1 MSVVKYLA
9 IAALIAL
16 PAHAEDMRP
25 ADRVT
30 VLHDPQPGEA
40 WYARM
45 QVENKRGVYN
55 VTKAY
60 PTEHGP
66 VTLRYRTSAP
76 STPGDPNSA
85 DEVCVMD
92 LPEGVSADP
101 ICMDVLEQETGTVFL
116 YVWMGG

>member
-1 MSVVKYLA
+1 MTRL
-9 IAALIAL
+9 ILAALIAL
-16 PAHAEDMRP
+16 PAHAEMMAAP

-66 VTLRYRTSAP
+66 VTLRYRTTAP
-76 STPGDPNSA
+76 STPGDPYSA

-101 ICMDVLEQETGTVFL
+101 ICQDVMEEETGTVFL
-116 YVWMGG
+116 YVWLGG